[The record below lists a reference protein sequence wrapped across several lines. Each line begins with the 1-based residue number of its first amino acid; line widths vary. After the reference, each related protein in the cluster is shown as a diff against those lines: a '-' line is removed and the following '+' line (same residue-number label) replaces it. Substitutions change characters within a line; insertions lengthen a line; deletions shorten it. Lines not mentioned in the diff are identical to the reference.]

1 MTSIAKMR
9 STLNYLDHSASHLAL
24 FGHHP
29 HAQLV
34 GQSRGCKLRCH
45 ARAGALS
52 CPRRSSVPQRQ
63 GRRVAVVCTAAARS
77 FYDILSVTPTASS
90 RDIKSAYRKLAM
102 KLHPD
107 VNKAPDAQQRFM
119 EAKVA
124 YETLSDSN
132 QRAEYDRR
140 LRMGGFGS
148 YGARTGGSSGSS
160 RAGTSSYGGP
170 AGTSSYGGPAGT
182 SGSWGPYG
190 PGAKFTQESVPGL
203 DELLS
208 DLEKEFTAW
217 VSARDRDGK
226 SKSLL
231 EELEDLG
238 GELLDFLE
246 ESLGIKDEQ
255 PATGSGPTGS
265 SNFQGQPRDAPSAAD
280 RFDNILR
287 QYGNG
292 TTFSGASS
300 NGGTAGASSSVY
312 TSGAAGSM
320 GCSES
325 GPRPQ
330 PTPSS
335 PGASTQSSRR
345 SDEDDIEAQLLALK
359 KKLNKL

>member
-1 MTSIAKMR
+1 MR
-9 STLNYLDHSASHLAL
+9 RALNYLGHSVSLFAL
-24 FGHHP
+24 FGHRP
-29 HAQLV
+29 HSQSV
-34 GQSRGCKLRCH
+34 GQSRGCKLQCH
-45 ARAGALS
+45 ARAAALS
-52 CPRRSSVPQRQ
+52 CPRRLRNPQRS
-63 GRRVAVVCTAAARS
+63 GRRVALVCTAAARS
-77 FYDILSVTPTASS
+77 FYDILGVTQSASA

-124 YETLSDSN
+124 YETLSDST

-148 YGARTGGSSGSS
+148 YSARSGGSSGSS
-160 RAGTSSYGGP
+160 RAGTGSYGGAP
-170 AGTSSYGGPAGT
+170 GT
-182 SGSWGPYG
+182 SGRWGPYG
-190 PGAKFTQESVPGL
+190 AGPNFTQEPVPGL

-217 VSARDRDGK
+217 VNARDKDGK
-226 SKSLL
+226 GKSLL

-265 SNFQGQPRDAPSAAD
+265 SNFQGQPRDARSAAD
-280 RFDNILR
+280 RFDDILK
-287 QYGNG
+287 QYGNS

-300 NGGTAGASSSVY
+300 GSGKAGAKSSGY
-312 TSGAAGSM
+312 TSAAAESM
-320 GCSES
+320 GSS
-325 GPRPQ
+325 DSRPRPQ
-330 PTPSS
+330 STPSS
-335 PGASTQSSRR
+335 SEASTQTTKR